1 LASQALFGLPA
12 IWLRDNCQCVRCRD
26 PATGERLVSIT
37 DLPRDVS
44 VVTSTRSGDRIKVV
58 FGPDGHESTF
68 DAGWL
73 GQYAVLDQ
81 AEGHGPQA
89 ATGGRAPG
97 LSAGDDFR
105 SEDAKKLWSAA
116 DIKSAFPDGSWP
128 LFLADATHRQA
139 CLSAVLRDGFLVLSD
154 VPTEPGMVLTVARNF
169 GLVRETTEYGP
180 LVDLLVKAQ
189 PESQLYTAQPV
200 TPRSGLAFRDPV
212 PAVEV
217 VHCLRQPADGGD
229 SLLIDGF
236 YAAATLRAE
245 NPDAFGVLAA
255 TEVTFAYSDAA
266 SDMRATTPV
275 IGLGPRGRIRDV
287 RFDTAL
293 MQPVRLPAAEVVA
306 FYDAY
311 RAFAEVIGR
320 PSLMATFRLRAGDC
334 VVIDN
339 TRVLFGRTGF
349 TGTERH
355 MQLCWTDLDTLA
367 SKLAVMRRAQQNG
380 RYRM

>member
-12 IWLRDNCQCVRCRD
+12 IWLRDNCQCARCRD

-44 VVTSTRSGDRIKVV
+44 VVTSSRSGDRITIV

-73 GQYAVLDQ
+73 GQYADLDQ
-81 AEGHGPQA
+81 AEGHGSPA
-89 ATGGRAPG
+89 APG
-97 LSAGDDFR
+97 GTAWGLSSGDDFR
-105 SEDAKKLWSAA
+105 SEDAKRLWSAA

-139 CLSAVLRDGFLVLSD
+139 CLSAVLRDGFVVLSD
-154 VPTEPGMVLTVARNF
+154 VPTEPGTVLTVARNF

-180 LVDLLVKAQ
+180 LVDMRVKAR
-189 PESQLYTAQPV
+189 PENQLYTAQAV
-200 TPRSGLAFRDPV
+200 TPRSGLVFRDPA

-217 VHCLRQPADGGD
+217 AHCLRQPAAGGD
-229 SLLIDGF
+229 SLVIDGF
-236 YAAATLRAE
+236 YAAAALRAE
-245 NPDAFGVLAA
+245 NPDAFGVLASM
-255 TEVTFAYSDAA
+255 EVTFAYSDAA
-266 SDMRATTPV
+266 SDMRATKPV
-275 IGLGPRGRIRDV
+275 IGLGPRGRIREI

-293 MQPVRLPAAEVVA
+293 MQPVRWPAAEVVA

-311 RAFAEVIGR
+311 RAFAEVIRR
-320 PSLMATFRLRAGDC
+320 PSLMVAFRLRPGDC
-334 VVIDN
+334 IVIDN
-339 TRVLFGRTGF
+339 TRMLFGRTGF
-349 TGTERH
+349 SGTERH
-355 MQLCWTDLDTLA
+355 MQLCWTDLDTVA

-380 RYRM
+380 WHRS